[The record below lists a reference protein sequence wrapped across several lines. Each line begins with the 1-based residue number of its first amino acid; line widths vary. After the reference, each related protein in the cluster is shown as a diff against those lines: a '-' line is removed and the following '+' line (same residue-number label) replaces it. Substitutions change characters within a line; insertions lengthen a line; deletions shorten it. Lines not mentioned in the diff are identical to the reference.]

1 MPPLLDGYRAR
12 IALSVLLI
20 VAETAGVVVVP
31 FVIGVAVDDYL
42 DGSIRG
48 LVWLIGVGLTTV
60 LVSTARRL
68 HDARLYSQIY
78 ERAGA
83 SALPPSAGLSQRA
96 GRLNLLRE
104 AVDFLEHTVPEIV
117 GGVLAFVGILAFL
130 VALSVPVFVG
140 SLVMAALV
148 VAIYAASTRQT
159 MAANRGYNDE
169 YERQV
174 DVLRRGDGALT
185 RRHLGLLNTWL
196 TRLSDLDAINYALS
210 MVLTIALQV
219 FAIITCARA
228 GMDDGTMLSVVLYV
242 FEFSAAATLLPVSW
256 QGFLRLRDIL
266 GRLRKT
272 PPANGSTGRPGGQD
286 EGTRAKRPSSR
297 TTARG
302 RDRG

>member
-1 MPPLLDGYRAR
+1 MAPLLDGYRAR

-20 VAETAGVVVVP
+20 VAETAGVVAVP

-42 DGSIRG
+42 GGSSRG
-48 LVWLIGVGLTTV
+48 LAWLVGVGLATV
-60 LVSTARRL
+60 LVTTVRRL
-68 HDARLYSQIY
+68 HDARLYSQLY
-78 ERAGA
+78 ERVGA
-83 SALPPSAGLSQRA
+83 SGLDPGAGLSQRA

-104 AVDFLEHTVPEIV
+104 AVDFLEHTVPEVV

-130 VALSVPVFVG
+130 AALSVPVFIG
-140 SLVMAALV
+140 ALVMAALV

-174 DVLRRGDGALT
+174 DILRRGDGALT
-185 RRHLGLLNTWL
+185 RRHLGLLNAWL
-196 TRLSDLDAINYALS
+196 TRLSDLDAINYAVS
-210 MVLTIALQV
+210 MVLTVALQV
-219 FAIITCARA
+219 FAIIACARA

-266 GRLRKT
+266 GRLRR
-272 PPANGSTGRPGGQD
+272 PPADAPSGRPEGQD
-286 EGTRAKRPSSR
+286 AGTRARRPSSR